1 MKTLFPEQFPMSEEG
16 LNDIWS
22 RGLMVF
28 DTNTLLRLYRYKKS
42 TSDEILKVWEGL
54 GNRLWIPYQVAWE
67 YNNNRSGKVKEARK
81 SYADIVSIL
90 SEAGQ
95 KVADKLADLKDF
107 GVHPNAGLEGDLGSI
122 ARDILEKTKE
132 VSSKY
137 DASPAGDHYEYIHES
152 IGNIFEGKIGD
163 CPDGDKLDILYVDGQ
178 SRFDS
183 NTPPGLRDVADK
195 RKRQRP
201 DREVF
206 GDYILW
212 SEVLTKAK
220 ADGLPVIFVTED
232 AKDDWWLKE
241 DGKTVGILPQLRKE
255 FLSEVGCDI
264 HFYRIAFYL
273 EQAKVRLSAEISSDS
288 VEDVGRTEDSR
299 SEPLEF
305 AESTN
310 KEFAE
315 RISSLVLLHQLRS
328 DEANE
333 RDLFLKNMS
342 EWTSQTTLANYNLTR
357 LAYADARAEYRKFSK
372 VERSNSARGIG
383 SSKILGARAKYLHTK
398 REFEEARLNFEKQ
411 LGSVQSYYSEEGD
424 DE

>member
-1 MKTLFPEQFPMSEEG
+1 MKTLFPEQFPISEEA
-16 LNDIWS
+16 LKDIWS

-67 YNNNRSGKVKEARK
+67 YNNNRDVKVKEARK
-81 SYADIVSIL
+81 SYTDIVSIL

-95 KVADKLADLKDF
+95 KVADKLVDLKDF
-107 GVHPNAGLEGDLGSI
+107 GVHPKAGLEGDLESI
-122 ARDILEKTKE
+122 ARDILKKTQE

-163 CPDGDKLDILYVDGQ
+163 CPDDANLDNLYVSGQ
-178 SRFDS
+178 SRFEN

-195 RKRQRP
+195 RKKQRP

-206 GDYILW
+206 GDYIIWREL
-212 SEVLTKAK
+212 LAKAK

-241 DGKTVGILPQLRKE
+241 DNKTIGVLPQLRKE
-255 FLSEVGCDI
+255 FLNEVGCDI

-273 EQAKVRLSAEISSDS
+273 EQAKVRLLAEISSDS
-288 VEDVGRTEDSR
+288 VEDVGRTEDSQ
-299 SEPLEF
+299 SEPLEL
-305 AESTN
+305 AESTDM
-310 KEFAE
+310 EFAE
-315 RISSLVLLHQLRS
+315 RISDLVRLHQLRS
-328 DEANE
+328 DENDE
-333 RDLFLKNMS
+333 KDLLRIHLS
-342 EWTSQTTLANYNLTR
+342 RWTSQTTLAHYNMTR
-357 LAYADARAEYRKFSK
+357 SAYADARAEYRKYSK
-372 VERSNSARGIG
+372 VERSNSARGVG
-383 SSKILGARAKYLHTK
+383 SPRILSTRAKYLNTK
-398 REFEEARLNFEKQ
+398 REFEQARHNFEKQ
-411 LGSVQSYYSEEGD
+411 MGLVQDYLSEAGE